1 MLVWHALEDCR
12 EEVVYLLFESEK
24 DEHRFRAELYVEVDG
39 FGGEDWA
46 DCGSE
51 EIGADVVEK
60 DQTLLGEDLHDE
72 GVEESFGFWF
82 NENVSVFL
90 VHIQKRVD
98 IILDKLLLV
107 ELFIK

>member
-1 MLVWHALEDCR
+1 M
-12 EEVVYLLFESEK
+12 
-24 DEHRFRAELYVEVDG
+24 
-39 FGGEDWA
+39 
-46 DCGSE
+46 
-51 EIGADVVEK
+51 VEK
-60 DQTLLGEDLHDE
+60 DQALLREDLHDE

-90 VHIQKRVD
+90 VDIQKRFD